1 MLYKIRKSAVIFAVV
16 SFSLILIALTAKAAT
31 FKAELFGFPDSNPN
45 GFFEYSL
52 SPRGADFE
60 VLNTS
65 INVKFADGQTINF
78 TNDDFQGNRS
88 TLKYW
93 FQFKPNPDSSFPDY
107 ILQLGYSDLKKAQPG
122 DEIPAT
128 AAYRSRDAN
137 GSRITNEKVQGFMR
151 IN

>member
-1 MLYKIRKSAVIFAVV
+1 MLKQIRKNTVILAIV
-16 SFSLILIALTAKAAT
+16 SFGLIFMALTAKAAT
-31 FKAELFGFPDSNPN
+31 LKAELLGFPDSNPN

-52 SPRGADFE
+52 SSRGADFE

-65 INVKFADGQTINF
+65 IKVKFADGQTIEF

-88 TLKYW
+88 TRKYW
-93 FQFKPNPDSSFPDY
+93 FQFKPNSDSSFPDY

-122 DEIPAT
+122 EQYPAT
-128 AAYRSRDAN
+128 AAYRSRDVN
-137 GSRITNEKVQGFMR
+137 GKRITDEEVQGFIK